1 MIKTKI
7 VSSLE
12 KAFLDQPI
20 GDFAAVS
27 SLSVLKGERFSLQ
40 CLYTRSFAEERNA
53 HLLRAVPEIEGAL
66 APFVKFHRVR
76 SVPVAKTKFPTTPVT
91 DAFLRTEP
99 GLYPDLLE
107 PLDGGILNVTNDI
120 TESLWMEFSLP
131 EDMAGGCYDCALL
144 LKEPKSGELLAKE
157 CFTIEVINAALPK
170 QTLKV
175 TQWFYT
181 DCLASYYGVE
191 AFSEAHWEIIEK
203 FAKMARDHG
212 INLLLTP
219 IFTPPLD
226 TAVGGER
233 LTTQLVDIKKTNG
246 RYFFS
251 YKKLDRW
258 IDMCNRVGI
267 EYFEI
272 SHLFTQWGAE
282 HAPKIMA
289 TVDGEYKK
297 IFGWATDAAGEE
309 YGAFLRTFLRSFLA
323 HMRKRGDDRRCFFH
337 ISDEPIDEQLESYKR
352 AKAQVK
358 RILKGYP
365 IMDALSSFEFYKKK
379 ICDLPIPASNH
390 SAPFIEAKVPSLW
403 VYYCCGQD
411 AGVSNRFIAQSS
423 AVNRS
428 IGMQM
433 YKYDIVGFLQ
443 WGFNFY
449 NNQYSMAP
457 INPYLD
463 ASGGNWV
470 PAGDTYSVYPGA
482 GGTPYPS
489 LRLLVF
495 EEAITDMRAMQLAE
509 SLTDHEAVVRAIE
522 EAFGGEIRF
531 DTCAVKGEKV
541 LKIRAAVNEL
551 IKKSLK

>member
-1 MIKTKI
+1 MLKTKI

-12 KAFLDQPI
+12 KAFLDQKI
-20 GDFAAVS
+20 EEFQAIS

-40 CLYTRSFAEERNA
+40 CLYFCDYVEGEDCRIV
-53 HLLRAVPEIEGAL
+53 RAIPEIKGPL
-66 APFVKFHRVR
+66 APFVRFHRVR
-76 SVPVAKTKFPTTPVT
+76 SVPVVKPKFLQHANT
-91 DAFLRTEP
+91 DPLLRNAP

-107 PLDGGILNVTNDI
+107 PMDGGILNI
-120 TESLWMEFSLP
+120 TQEILESLWMEFSLP
-131 EDMAGGCYDCALL
+131 VDAPAGVAESALV
-144 LKEPKSGELLAKE
+144 LKDHATGEVLAEEK
-157 CFTIEVINAALPK
+157 FTVDVIDAALPK

-181 DCLASYYGVE
+181 DCLASFYGVE
-191 AFSEAHWEIIEK
+191 VFSERHWEIIES
-203 FAKMARDHG
+203 FAKTAKEHG

-258 IDMCNRVGI
+258 IEMCNRVGI

-297 IFGWATDAAGEE
+297 IFGWETDAAGEE
-309 YGAFLRTFLRSFLA
+309 YGSFLRTFLKSFLA
-323 HMRKRGDDRRCFFH
+323 HMKKRGDDQRCFFH
-337 ISDEPIDEQLESYKR
+337 ISDEPTEEQLESYKK

-365 IMDALSSFEFYKKK
+365 IMDALSSFDFYKKK
-379 ICDLPIPASNH
+379 VCDLPIPASDH
-390 SAPFIEAKVPSLW
+390 IVPFIKAGAPNLW
-403 VYYCCGQD
+403 VYYCCGQY
-411 AGVSNRFIAQSS
+411 GKVSNRFIAQKS

-433 YKYDIVGFLQ
+433 FKYNIVGFLQ
-443 WGFNFY
+443 WGYNFY
-449 NNQYSMAP
+449 NNQHSMAA
-457 INPYLD
+457 IQPYLE

-470 PAGDTYSVYPGA
+470 PAGDTYSVYPGF
-482 GGTPYPS
+482 GGVALPS
-489 LRLLVF
+489 LRFLVF
-495 EEAITDMRAMQLAE
+495 EEAIEDMRAMQLAE
-509 SLTDHEAVVRAIE
+509 SLTDHETVVKAIE
-522 EAFGGEIRF
+522 EVFGTEICF
-531 DTCAVKGEKV
+531 DTCAYDSDLM
-541 LKIRAAVNEL
+541 LKIRARVNEI
-551 IKKSLK
+551 IKKNI

>member
-1 MIKTKI
+1 MLQTKI
-7 VSSLE
+7 ISSLE
-12 KAFLDQPI
+12 KPFLDQSI
-20 GDFAAVS
+20 EDFEKTA
-27 SLSVLKGERFSLQ
+27 SLSVLRGERFSLQ
-40 CLYTRSFAEERNA
+40 CLYFRPYLNEQDA
-53 HLLRAVPEIEGAL
+53 HLQRLLPCVEGPI
-66 APFVKFHRVR
+66 APFVKFYRVR
-76 SVPVAKTKFPTTPVT
+76 SVPVAKPKFKLS
-91 DAFLRTEP
+91 DEGAMLRTAP

-107 PLDGGILNVTNDI
+107 PLDGGLLNVTHDLL
-120 TESLWMEFSLP
+120 ESLWMEFSLP
-131 EDMAGGCYDCALL
+131 EDAPAGLL
-144 LKEPKSGELLAKE
+144 ESTLVLKDYKSGEIAASE
-157 CFTIEVINAALPK
+157 SFAVEVIDAVLPK
-170 QTLKV
+170 QELKV

-181 DCLASYYGVE
+181 DCLASYYE
-191 AFSEAHWEIIEK
+191 AEVFSERHWEIIEK
-203 FAKMARDHG
+203 FAKMAKEYG

-226 TAVGGER
+226 TEVGGER

-258 IDMCNRVGI
+258 IEMCNRVGI

-297 IFGWATDAAGEE
+297 IFGWETDAAGEE
-309 YGAFLRTFLRSFLA
+309 YGAFLRTFLKSFLK

-337 ISDEPIDEQLESYKR
+337 ISDEPTEPQLQSYKK

-358 RILKGYP
+358 RILRGYP
-365 IMDALSSFEFYKKK
+365 IMDALSSFDFYKKK
-379 ICDLPIPASNH
+379 VCDLPIPASNH
-390 SAPFIEAKVPSLW
+390 IEPFLKAKVKNLW

-411 AGVSNRFIAQSS
+411 KGVSNRFIAQKSC
-423 AVNRS
+423 VNRS

-433 YKYDIVGFLQ
+433 FKYNIVGFLQ

-449 NNQYSMAP
+449 NNQYSMAS

-482 GGTPYPS
+482 HGEPLPS

-495 EEAITDMRAMQLAE
+495 EEAIADMRAMQLAE
-509 SLTDHEAVVRAIE
+509 RLTDHETVVKAIE
-522 EAFGGEIRF
+522 EIFGGELRF
-531 DTCAVKGEKV
+531 NTCAKDAQTI
-541 LKIRAAVNEL
+541 LKIRQKINEI
-551 IKKSLK
+551 IKNNI

>member
-1 MIKTKI
+1 MQIKTKI

-12 KAFLDQPI
+12 KAFLDQNI
-20 GDFAAVS
+20 EDFAPLSA
-27 SLSVLKGERFSLQ
+27 LSVLRGERFSLQ
-40 CLYTRSFAEERNA
+40 CLYFRPYE
-53 HLLRAVPEIEGAL
+53 PEQSSLTFLIPGIEGPL

-76 SVPVAKTKFPTTPVT
+76 SVPVAKAKFNGSAPEE
-91 DAFLRTEP
+91 AFLRTAP

-107 PLDGGILNVTNDI
+107 PMDGGKLNVTHDVL
-120 TESLWMEFSLP
+120 ESLWMEFSLP
-131 EDMAGGCYDCALL
+131 EDAPAGIFANTLIFKDYKTGQTVAS
-144 LKEPKSGELLAKE
+144 ES
-157 CFTIEVINAALPK
+157 FSIEVIGAMLPR

-181 DCLASYYGVE
+181 DCLAHFYGVE
-191 AFSEAHWEIIEK
+191 VFSERHWEIIEDY
-203 FAKMARDHG
+203 AKMAKDHG

-226 TAVGGER
+226 TEIGGER

-258 IDMCNRVGI
+258 IEMCNRVGI

-272 SHLFTQWGAE
+272 SHLFTQWGAA

-297 IFGWATDAAGEE
+297 IFGWETDAAGEE
-309 YGAFLRTFLRSFLA
+309 YGAFLRTFLKSFLA
-323 HMRKRGDDRRCFFH
+323 HMKKRGDDGRLFFH
-337 ISDEPIDEQLESYKR
+337 ISDEPTEVQLESYKK

-365 IMDALSSFEFYKKK
+365 IMDALSSFDFYKKK
-379 ICDLPIPASNH
+379 VCDLPIPASDH
-390 SAPFIEAKVPSLW
+390 IDPFIKAKVPNLW

-411 AGVSNRFIAQSS
+411 NHVSNRFIAQRS
-423 AVNRS
+423 ATNRS

-433 YKYDIVGFLQ
+433 FKYNIVGFLQ
-443 WGFNFY
+443 WGYNFY

-457 INPYLD
+457 INPFLD

-470 PAGDTYSVYPGA
+470 PAGDTYSVYPGLD
-482 GGTPYPS
+482 GKPHPS

-495 EEAITDMRAMQLAE
+495 EEALADMRAMQLAE
-509 SLTDHEAVVRAIE
+509 SLTSHETVVAAIE
-522 EAFGGEIRF
+522 GVFGKEITF
-531 DTCAVKGEKV
+531 KTCAYDAQT
-541 LKIRAAVNEL
+541 LLDIRAKVNEI
-551 IKKSLK
+551 IKNHL

>member
-1 MIKTKI
+1 MLKTKI

-12 KAFLDQPI
+12 KAFLDQKI
-20 GDFAAVS
+20 EEFQAIS

-40 CLYTRSFAEERNA
+40 CLYFCDYVEGEDCRIV
-53 HLLRAVPEIEGAL
+53 RAIPEIKGPL
-66 APFVKFHRVR
+66 APFVSFHRVR
-76 SVPVAKTKFPTTPVT
+76 SVPVVKPKFLQHASTESL
-91 DAFLRTEP
+91 LRNAP

-107 PLDGGILNVTNDI
+107 PMDGGILNI
-120 TESLWMEFSLP
+120 TQEILESLWMEFSLP
-131 EDMAGGCYDCALL
+131 VDAPTGVAESALV
-144 LKEPKSGELLAKE
+144 LKDHATGEVLAEEK
-157 CFTIEVINAALPK
+157 FTVDVIDATLPK

-181 DCLASYYGVE
+181 DCLASFYGVE
-191 AFSEAHWEIIEK
+191 VFSERHWEIIES
-203 FAKMARDHG
+203 FAKTAKEHG

-258 IDMCNRVGI
+258 IEMCNRVGI

-297 IFGWATDAAGEE
+297 IFGWETDAAGEE
-309 YGAFLRTFLRSFLA
+309 YGTFLRTFLKSFLA
-323 HMRKRGDDRRCFFH
+323 HMKKRGDDQRCFFH
-337 ISDEPIDEQLESYKR
+337 ISDEPTEEQLESYKK

-365 IMDALSSFEFYKKK
+365 IMDALSSFDFYKKK
-379 ICDLPIPASNH
+379 VCDLPIPASDH
-390 SAPFIEAKVPSLW
+390 IAPFIKAGVPNLW
-403 VYYCCGQD
+403 VYYCCGQY
-411 AGVSNRFIAQSS
+411 GKVSNRFIAQKS

-433 YKYDIVGFLQ
+433 FKYNIVGFLQ
-443 WGFNFY
+443 WGYNFY
-449 NNQYSMAP
+449 NNQYSMAA
-457 INPYLD
+457 IQPYLE

-470 PAGDTYSVYPGA
+470 PAGDTYSVYPGF
-482 GGTPYPS
+482 GGVALPS
-489 LRLLVF
+489 LRFLVF
-495 EEAITDMRAMQLAE
+495 EEAIADMRAMQLAE
-509 SLTDHEAVVRAIE
+509 SLTDHETVVKAIE
-522 EAFGGEIRF
+522 EVFGEEIRF
-531 DTCAVKGEKV
+531 NTCAYDSDLM
-541 LKIRAAVNEL
+541 LKIRARVNEI
-551 IKKSLK
+551 IKKNI

>member
-1 MIKTKI
+1 MQVQTKI

-12 KAFLDQPI
+12 KAFLDQNI
-20 GDFAAVS
+20 EDFEPLT
-27 SLSVLKGERFSLQ
+27 SLSVLRGERFSLQ
-40 CLYTRSFAEERNA
+40 CLYFRPFDESNQS
-53 HLLRAVPEIEGAL
+53 LLFLIPEIQGPL
-66 APFVKFHRVR
+66 APYVKFHRVR
-76 SVPVAKTKFPTTPVT
+76 SVPIAKAKFKHSGP
-91 DAFLRTEP
+91 DAAFLRTAP

-107 PLDGGILNVTNDI
+107 PMDGGKLNVTHDI
-120 TESLWMEFSLP
+120 LESLWMEFSLP
-131 EDMAGGCYDCALL
+131 EDAPVGTLENTL
-144 LKEPKSGELLAKE
+144 ILKNYKTGEIEASE
-157 CFTIEVINAALPK
+157 CFSVEVIKATLPK

-181 DCLASYYGVE
+181 DCLSSFYGVE
-191 AFSEAHWEIIEK
+191 VFSERHWEIIESY
-203 FAKMARDHG
+203 AKMAKEHG

-226 TAVGGER
+226 TEVGGER

-258 IDMCNRVGI
+258 IEMCDRVGI

-272 SHLFTQWGAE
+272 SHLFTQWGAV

-297 IFGWATDAAGEE
+297 IFGWETDAAGEE
-309 YGAFLRTFLRSFLA
+309 YGAFLRTFLKSFLA
-323 HMRKRGDDRRCFFH
+323 HMKKRGDDRRCFFH
-337 ISDEPIDEQLESYKR
+337 ISDEPTAEQLESYKK

-365 IMDALSSFEFYKKK
+365 IMDALSSFDFYKKK
-379 ICDLPIPASNH
+379 ICDLPIPASDH
-390 SAPFIEAKVPSLW
+390 IDPFIKAKVPSLW

-411 AGVSNRFIAQSS
+411 NRVSNRFIAQLSS
-423 AVNRS
+423 VNRS

-433 YKYDIVGFLQ
+433 FKYNIVGFLQ
-443 WGFNFY
+443 WGYNFY
-449 NNQYSMAP
+449 NNQYSMAA
-457 INPYLD
+457 INPFLD

-482 GGTPYPS
+482 DGKPHPS

-495 EEAITDMRAMQLAE
+495 EEAIADMRAMQLAE
-509 SLTDHEAVVRAIE
+509 SLTSHETVVNAIE
-522 EAFGGEIRF
+522 EVFGKEITF
-531 DTCAVKGEKV
+531 KTCAYDAKTM
-541 LKIRAAVNEL
+541 LKIRAKVNEI
-551 IKKSLK
+551 IKSNI

>member
-1 MIKTKI
+1 MVHLKI

-12 KAFLDQPI
+12 KAFLDENI
-20 GDFAAVS
+20 ADFPALS
-27 SLSVLKGERFSLQ
+27 KISVLRGERFSVQ
-40 CLYTRSFAEERNA
+40 CLYQRFYAEEADA
-53 HLLRAVPEIEGAL
+53 HLRFMIPEISGPL
-66 APFVKFHRVR
+66 APYARFHRVR
-76 SVPVAKTKFPTTPVT
+76 SVPVAKTKFPTSPT
-91 DAFLRTEP
+91 DAFLRTAP

-107 PLDGGILNVTNDI
+107 PMDGGKLNVTNDVL
-120 TESLWMEFSLP
+120 ESLWVEFKLP
-131 EDMAGGCYDCALL
+131 EDAPAGCAETKISFVNYKT
-144 LKEPKSGELLAKE
+144 KEVEAE
-157 CFTIEVINAALPK
+157 AVFTVTVMDAVLPK

-181 DCLASYYGVE
+181 DCLANFYGVE
-191 AFSEAHWEIIEK
+191 VFSERHWQIIEK
-203 FAKMARDHG
+203 FAKTAREYG

-226 TAVGGER
+226 TEVGGER
-233 LTTQLVDIKKTNG
+233 LTTQLVDVKKTNG

-258 IDMCNRVGI
+258 IEMCNRVGI
-267 EYFEI
+267 EYLEI
-272 SHLFTQWGAE
+272 SHLFTQWGAS

-297 IFGWATDAAGEE
+297 IFGWETDAAGEE
-309 YGAFLRTFLRSFLA
+309 YGTFLRTFLKSFLK
-323 HMRKRGDDRRCFFH
+323 HMKKRGDDGRCFFH
-337 ISDEPIDEQLESYKR
+337 ISDEPTEDQLESYKK

-358 RILKGYP
+358 RVLKGYP
-365 IMDALSSFEFYKKK
+365 IMDALSDFSFYKKK
-379 ICDLPIPASNH
+379 VCDLPIPASNH
-390 SAPFIEAKVPSLW
+390 IEPFIKANVKNLW

-411 AGVSNRFIAQSS
+411 DKVSNRFIAQKSC
-423 AVNRS
+423 VNRS

-433 YKYDIVGFLQ
+433 FKYNIVGFLQ

-470 PAGDTYSVYPGA
+470 PAGDTYSVYPGLDA
-482 GGTPYPS
+482 EPQPS

-495 EEAITDMRAMQLAE
+495 EEAISDMRAMQLAE
-509 SLTDHEAVVRAIE
+509 SLTSHETVVAAIE
-522 EAFGGEIRF
+522 EVFGKDLRF
-531 DTCAVKGEKV
+531 DTCAEDAKMM
-541 LKIRAAVNEL
+541 LKIRERINQ
-551 IKKSLK
+551 IIQQNI

>member
-1 MIKTKI
+1 MLKTKI

-12 KAFLDQPI
+12 KAFLDQSI
-20 GDFAAVS
+20 EDFPETR
-27 SLSVLKGERFSLQ
+27 SLSVLRGERFSLQ
-40 CLYTRSFAEERNA
+40 CLYYRPCVDEKNDVVCR
-53 HLLRAVPEIEGAL
+53 VIPEVQGAL

-76 SVPVAKTKFPTTPVT
+76 SVPVAKAKYKTT
-91 DAFLRTEP
+91 DESAFLRIAP
-99 GLYPDLLE
+99 GLYPDILE
-107 PLDGGILNVTNDI
+107 PPDGGILNI
-120 TESLWMEFSLP
+120 TDELLESLWMEFSLP
-131 EDMAGGCYDCALL
+131 EDAPVGKLESTL
-144 LKEPKSGELLAKE
+144 VLKDYANGEAVATE
-157 CFTIEVINAALPK
+157 TFTVEVIDALLPK
-170 QTLKV
+170 QSLKV

-181 DCLASYYGVE
+181 DCLAQFYGTEV
-191 AFSEAHWEIIEK
+191 FSERHWEIIEK
-203 FAKMARDHG
+203 YAKMARDHG

-258 IDMCNRVGI
+258 IEMCNRVGI
-267 EYFEI
+267 EFFEI

-297 IFGWATDAAGEE
+297 IFGWETDAAGEE
-309 YGAFLRTFLRSFLA
+309 YGTFLRTFLKSFLS

-337 ISDEPIDEQLESYKR
+337 ISDEPTEPQLESYKK

-358 RILKGYP
+358 RILRTYP
-365 IMDALSSFEFYKKK
+365 IMDALSSFDFYKKK
-379 ICDLPIPASNH
+379 VCDLPIPSNDH
-390 SAPFIEAKVPSLW
+390 IEPFIKAKVPSLW
-403 VYYCCGQD
+403 VYYCCGQHNK
-411 AGVSNRFIAQSS
+411 VSNRFIGQKS
-423 AVNRS
+423 AITRS

-433 YKYDIVGFLQ
+433 FKFDIVGFLQ

-449 NNQYSMAP
+449 NNQYSISA

-463 ASGGNWV
+463 LSGGNWV
-470 PAGDTYSVYPGA
+470 PAGDTCSVYPGF
-482 GGTPYPS
+482 GGEPHPS

-495 EEAITDMRAMQLAE
+495 EEAITDMRAMQLAA
-509 SLTDHEAVVRAIE
+509 SLSSKETVVAAIE
-522 EAFGGEIRF
+522 EIFGKDLRF
-531 DTCAVKGEKV
+531 STCAQDAETV
-541 LKIRAAVNEL
+541 LKIRARVNEI
-551 IKKSLK
+551 IKNNI

>member
-7 VSSLE
+7 ISSLE
-12 KAFLDQPI
+12 KAFLDQSIEEFAPI
-20 GDFAAVS
+20 S
-27 SLSVLKGERFSLQ
+27 SLTVLRGERFSLQ
-40 CLYTRSFAEERNA
+40 CLYY
-53 HLLRAVPEIEGAL
+53 RAYSSQEPPQIIRAIPEVIGPL

-76 SVPVAKTKFPTTPVT
+76 SVPVSKPKFAQHASTESL
-91 DAFLRTEP
+91 LRNAP

-107 PLDGGILNVTNDI
+107 PMDGGILNITIDI
-120 TESLWMEFSLP
+120 LESLWMEFSLP
-131 EDMAGGCYDCALL
+131 ENAPVGPLDIKLILRDYAT
-144 LKEPKSGELLAKE
+144 GEVLAE
-157 CFTIEVINAALPK
+157 ESFTVDVIDAALPK
-170 QTLKV
+170 QDLKV

-191 AFSEAHWEIIEK
+191 IFSERHWEIIES
-203 FAKMARDHG
+203 FAKMAKEHG

-219 IFTPPLD
+219 VFTPPLD

-233 LTTQLVDIKKTNG
+233 LTTQLVDIKQTNG

-258 IDMCNRVGI
+258 IDMCDRIGI
-267 EYFEI
+267 EYLEI

-297 IFGWATDAAGEE
+297 IFGWETDAAGEE
-309 YGAFLRTFLRSFLA
+309 YGAFLRAFLKSFLA
-323 HMRKRGDDRRCFFH
+323 HMRKRGDDHRCFFH
-337 ISDEPIDEQLESYKR
+337 ISDEPNEEQLESYKK

-365 IMDALSSFEFYKKK
+365 IMDALSDFDFYKKK
-379 ICDLPIPASNH
+379 VVDLPIPASDH
-390 SAPFIEAKVPSLW
+390 IEPFIKANVPNLW
-403 VYYCCGQD
+403 VYYCCGQY
-411 AGVSNRFIAQSS
+411 GKVSNRFIAQKSC
-423 AVNRS
+423 VNRS

-433 YKYDIVGFLQ
+433 FKYNIVGFLQ

-470 PAGDTYSVYPGA
+470 PAGDTYSVYPGV
-482 GGTPYPS
+482 GGRPHPS

-495 EEAITDMRAMQLAE
+495 EEAIADMRAMQLAE
-509 SLTDHEAVVRAIE
+509 SLTSHEAVVAAIE
-522 EAFGGEIRF
+522 EVFGKDLRF
-531 DTCAVKGEKV
+531 DTCTEDAEMM
-541 LKIRAAVNEL
+541 LKIRERVNKI
-551 IKKSLK
+551 IKDNI

>member
-1 MIKTKI
+1 MLKLKI

-12 KAFLDQPI
+12 KAFLDENI
-20 GDFAAVS
+20 ADFPALS
-27 SLSVLKGERFSLQ
+27 EISVLRGERFSVQ
-40 CLYTRSFAEERNA
+40 CLYQRPYTEAADA
-53 HLLRAVPEIEGAL
+53 HLLRIVPKISGVL
-66 APFVKFHRVR
+66 APYVTLHRVR
-76 SVPVAKTKFPTTPVT
+76 SVPVAKTKFPTTQT
-91 DAFLRTEP
+91 DAFLRTAP

-107 PLDGGILNVTNDI
+107 PMDGGLLNVTNDVL
-120 TESLWMEFSLP
+120 ESLWLEFSLP
-131 EDMAGGCYDCALL
+131 EDAPAGREEIKIAFVDY
-144 LKEPKSGELLAKE
+144 KTGETVAVE
-157 CFTIEVINAALPK
+157 AFTAEVIDAVLPK

-181 DCLASYYGVE
+181 DCLASFYGVE
-191 AFSEAHWEIIEK
+191 VFSEKHWEIIER
-203 FAKMARDHG
+203 FAKMAKDHG

-219 IFTPPLD
+219 VFTPPLD
-226 TAVGGER
+226 TEIGGER

-258 IDMCNRVGI
+258 IEMCNRVGI

-272 SHLFTQWGAE
+272 SHLFTQWGAS

-297 IFGWATDAAGEE
+297 IFGWETDASGEE
-309 YGAFLRTFLRSFLA
+309 YGAFLRTFLKSFLK
-323 HMRKRGDDRRCFFH
+323 HMKDRGDDGRCFFH
-337 ISDEPIDEQLESYKR
+337 ISDEPTADQLESYKK

-358 RILKGYP
+358 RLLRGYP
-365 IMDALSSFEFYKKK
+365 IMDALSDFSFYKKK
-379 ICDLPIPASNH
+379 VVDLPIPASNH
-390 SAPFIEAKVPSLW
+390 IEPFIKAGVPNLW

-411 AGVSNRFIAQSS
+411 NKVSNRFIAQKSC
-423 AVNRS
+423 VNRS

-433 YKYDIVGFLQ
+433 FKYNIVGFLQ

-449 NNQYSMAP
+449 NNQYSMAA

-470 PAGDTYSVYPGA
+470 PAGDTYSVYPGLN
-482 GGTPYPS
+482 GDPQPS

-495 EEAITDMRAMQLAE
+495 EEGLSDMRAMQLAE
-509 SLTDHEAVVRAIE
+509 SLTSHEAVVAAIE
-522 EAFGGEIRF
+522 EIFEKELRF
-531 DTCAVKGEKV
+531 DTCAENAEMI
-541 LKIRAAVNEL
+541 LKIRERINHI
-551 IKKSLK
+551 IKENI